1 MHDHGGHG
9 PGPMLTSLKYPMT
22 SNIPT
27 GHGTH
32 DIPWKSQLS
41 HRSLTKFQSRH
52 CHREEIQTL
61 LPPLSAD
68 ALGSPMRSTGYHWM
82 LLDYQVASW
91 VKTLHHASWTCSCY
105 QMRDGPLADLCLLL
119 QNLYIA
125 ANTAAQISI
134 HIIHNIAL
142 LYTFI
147 HYRLYILHYTSIVYS
162 YQVVPGTRWGG
173 SFKNRTWRL

>member
-9 PGPMLTSLKYPMT
+9 PGLLTSLKYPMT

-32 DIPWKSQLS
+32 DIPWKIQLS

-91 VKTLHHASWTCSCY
+91 VKTLHHASWTCSCCWQTCACCCRIY
-105 QMRDGPLADLCLLL
+105 ILL
-119 QNLYIA
+119 QTLQHKPVYI
-125 ANTAAQISI
+125 
-134 HIIHNIAL
+134 
-142 LYTFI
+142 
-147 HYRLYILHYTSIVYS
+147 ILHYYTHLYTIDYTFYIIPV
-162 YQVVPGTRWGG
+162 
-173 SFKNRTWRL
+173 